1 MKAKENQKDVRGK
14 SAAERL
20 LLSRA
25 KEIKALREDIAGWQE
40 SVRLA
45 SAFTALLALAVS
57 GDPAAATGVHVQK
70 AENAYTVLV
79 EKQALREAL
88 AAWQVESLAEG
99 EQYRIVFRR
108 EEATA

>member
-1 MKAKENQKDVRGK
+1 MKANEKEMREK

-45 SAFTALLALAVS
+45 SAFTALLSLAVS
-57 GDPAAATGVHVQK
+57 GDTAAQAGVHVQK
-70 AENAYTVLV
+70 EENAYVVLV
-79 EKQALREAL
+79 DKCALREAL
-88 AAWQVESLAEG
+88 ADWQVESLAEG

-108 EEATA
+108 GEPTA